1 MSETSGTSLPT
12 LSSRDALL
20 ATMSRG
26 SYDSGF
32 QLPASS
38 GFERLDIILRNDD
51 GTQYVPSN
59 GFSAQAWIN
68 KATGEVVIAYR
79 GSDELKDFIGAD
91 AAAIGGRWHAQFDD
105 AGRFATA
112 ARNAANEALVEY
124 ARQEGMSSALSP
136 NLLATGHSLGGMLA
150 QVACRLLGIEGRA
163 FDAPGVQA
171 LTETPGF
178 QALARSLGEPE
189 AGHVVGAQQ
198 FVSYQTG
205 LVGNL
210 GGAAVGSQASI
221 LALNDPSLTPFLVGV
236 GLGVLNPL
244 LCMTAMAA
252 GGSILDTHGM
262 TGIERAVYGLLEL
275 QGRLDAGQLRVVDM
289 PYDQAS
295 GQPWTYEGPP
305 ISTKVIL
312 DAQGNILAYADR
324 NNGVHELVIRETG
337 TRLIF
342 TQENGV
348 PKLEERRS
356 DGSAITHNVGEA
368 LNQTPQHSWSSD
380 NRDGNQVTASIESD
394 GASSV
399 DAYDAEGAL
408 LWQERRDA
416 DGALQERTVHD
427 AQDTQDWDKVCVAYE
442 DGQAVGF
449 SFEQD
454 ADAPAGSENSI
465 FELAARAFGALAPA
479 AADAETL
486 AGLGLGAAAP
496 VGAKRMIGRDES
508 GVLVVRDTYADRVEV
523 RADDDAE
530 GFTYLTLSDDG
541 RVEAS
546 RYDAQY
552 KLKED
557 FWTRADG
564 SAGSDTYGGDGSVSG
579 EAYRADGGYN
589 TYARNTDGYTTFYDE
604 AETQVGQINIAIGPQ
619 ASVFIPTPTSLSS
632 TLNYSGSF
640 YASQLDY
647 AQMAEGVRIFVGLST
662 LNQTT
667 TSECTPEEGS
677 EAMINWAR
685 DLTDLA
691 GPRPLQN
698 DNPNNFSSFDWD
710 MAYRAMSY
718 LPDSYFVLNENS
730 EWNYKGIGKA
740 AWETGS
746 PDIISIG
753 FSNYSG
759 YVAIDLLALLSSN
772 IASSLLS
779 YLPVVLDLDGDGVE
793 LVARNASHAWYDLL
807 GDGSRVH
814 CGWVGA
820 DDGLLAIDDDGDN
833 EIGFGR
839 EIVFGLFTPEDDTD
853 MEALAA
859 VFDTNADGLLDAQ
872 DARFADFRLW
882 QDTNG
887 NGESDEGELKT
898 LTEAGIASV
907 GLVPDKVDYES
918 GGNRILG
925 FSSFTRTDASTGWVA
940 DVAFGFEGEGAAV
953 SEDNGYLRVN
963 QKGSMTYAVGTGGAL
978 NLELAANELEGAL
991 GSAVAD
997 SLFAGNREDG
1007 ILLDGNGG
1015 NDTLSGG
1022 LGDDWLAGGV
1032 GADTISAGVGNDTI
1046 LFDAADLAIDGGDGF
1061 DTALVSGTAGVT
1073 LDLGVAN
1080 LESAVGGDGADTLYT
1095 SGTARVILSGGGGN
1109 DALTGGDG
1117 SDLLTGGAGND
1128 ALAGRLGNDLYVYIR
1143 GDGADT
1149 VNDTGGFDTIE
1160 FGRGIELADLDAE
1173 LSGNDLVLGLRDW
1186 STDGGTVAGL
1196 AERIVLKSW
1205 MNLNLRVERVSFA
1218 DGTLEDI
1225 AGWRIG
1231 TAAANALTGGAT
1243 DDRMYGGAG
1252 NDTLDGGLG
1261 ADRMFGG
1268 LGDDTYFVDEDGDEV
1283 HELVNGGNDIVKSWV
1298 DFTLGVNVENLLL
1311 LGSAEIEGK
1320 GNDLNNVLTG
1330 NLVTNELRGYG
1341 GADTLDGGAG
1351 ADVMHGGAGND
1362 TYVVDDVDDK
1372 AKELADEG
1380 TDSVLSS
1387 VTFEL
1392 EDFVEN
1398 LTLTGTLAIDGKGN
1412 DGNNV
1417 LTGNAV
1423 ANRLEGFDGND
1434 TLDGGAGIDT
1444 LVGGAGNDVY
1454 IVDSA
1459 QDVVS
1464 ELADEGIDTV
1474 RSGTTLSLADN
1485 VENLILTGVGAIGG
1499 TGNDLDNV
1507 LTGNSAINSLT
1518 GGAGNDTLD
1527 GGAGG
1532 DTMSGGMGDDTYVVD
1547 HASDTVS
1554 EAGGGGEDTVRSGIT
1569 YSLGADVEN
1578 LVLTGSAA
1586 INGTGN
1592 LLDNTL
1598 TGNAGANVLDGGAG
1612 ADTLVGG
1619 GGDDTYTVDNAGDS
1633 ITEAAGEGLDLVN
1646 ASVTYTLAANVEKLT
1661 LTGTEAING
1670 TGNESDNTLKGN
1682 AAANVLTGGAGND
1695 SLDGQG
1701 GADTMAGGTGDD
1713 TYTVDIADDVIVEL
1727 ADEGI
1732 DSVVSAIA
1740 WTLGENIDNL
1750 TLTGTAAVNGTGNG
1764 LNNVLLG
1771 NSANNTLTGGEGNDV
1786 LNGGAGI
1793 DQMFGGAGD
1802 DSYYVDVSG
1811 DVITEN
1817 PGAGTDTVFSAVTV
1831 TLGANL
1837 ENLTLTGTA
1846 AINGTGNAL
1855 DNKLFGNAAVNQ
1867 LNGGAGNDIIDG
1879 GASNDTMA
1887 GGTGDDTYYVNAF
1900 GDIVNEAAEEGSDTV
1915 KATATY
1921 VLADSG
1927 YVENLELT
1935 GTAAINGTGNA
1946 IANILTGNA
1955 ASNALDGRGGADT
1968 MRGGAGNDTYWVDT
1982 AGDIVEEL
1990 EGEGEDT
1997 VTAAVT
2003 YTLVSQ
2009 FVENLTL
2016 GGTAV
2021 INGTGNESANK
2032 LTGNGKNNELYGL
2045 GGDDILDGGLGNDR
2059 MEGGLGDDIYYVNA
2073 TGDTVVEQEGQGTDT
2088 VVSSASYSLGTTL
2101 ENLTLA
2107 NSGITGTGNSGNNRL
2122 VCSDSGNTLY
2132 GLDGDDTLEG
2142 GLGADTLMG
2151 GLGNDTYWVNMSYSE
2166 VTDYGDDG
2174 YGNLVPVGSHAE
2186 AAYDTVEESA
2196 GAGSD
2201 SVMASYSYT
2210 LAANFENLTL
2220 IGTEALNG
2228 TGNAEVNTIAGNV
2241 AANILDGKAG
2251 NDTMRGGAG
2260 NDTYVVDAAG
2270 DIVEEYSGEGID
2282 TVQSAVAFTLGD
2294 NLENLTLTGTQ
2305 AIGGNGNEL
2314 ANILIGNSA
2323 ANTLYGFAGK
2333 DVLSGGIGADT
2344 MHGGADDDAYL
2355 VDDLGDTV
2363 VELAGEGT
2371 DTVQSSKSFMLSDYV
2386 ENLTLA
2392 GSAAISGTGNT
2403 LSNMLKG
2410 NNGANTLVGLAGNDV
2425 IDGGAGGDTMKGG
2438 ADNDRYYVDSAYDSV
2453 DETDETG
2460 ADAGGIDTVLAA
2472 ATHTLSDF
2480 VENLTLT
2487 GKTAINGN
2495 GNGSDNFINGNIAG
2509 NILRGYI
2516 GNDILNGGA
2525 GSDRMEG
2532 GVGDDTYYVDIATD
2546 NVVELAGE
2554 GNDTILSSASYT
2566 LKVNVENLTLAGVAM
2581 IDAIGNDLKN
2591 HLIGNVSKNTLDGKL
2606 GADIMEGGQGGDTY
2620 VVDDIGDVVKEN
2632 ADEGLDMVK
2641 AYLIY
2646 TLTEESNVEGLTLM
2660 GTVASGTG
2668 NSLDN
2673 RLVGNAA
2680 ANTLTGLGGND
2691 YLDGMG
2697 GVDILIGGE
2706 GNDTYVVNHLN
2717 DVVDEHQNEGDA
2729 DTIESSVNWSLG
2741 TDVENLTL
2749 TGTAATGMGNDEKNS
2764 LFGNSKNNTLYGL
2777 KGNDSLDGG
2786 LGNDTM
2792 VGGEGDDTYYVN
2804 SAYDVVTELDGEL
2817 EGSSDLVISTVTYV
2831 LKENTDVEN
2840 LTLTGMLAI
2849 NGTGNA
2855 LNNELVGNYAKNIL
2869 NGGLG
2874 ADEMSGGLGDDTY
2887 IVDNL
2892 GDVVNETK
2900 GEGVDTVQSSVTIAE
2915 LFANV
2920 ENLTLTG
2927 TAAIDGKGNV
2937 LDNYLKGNAVANI
2950 LDGAAGD
2957 DTMEGMAGNDTY
2969 FVDSIRDVVKE
2980 KAGATNGTDTVKST
2994 ISYVLAANVENLI
3007 LLVSPGG
3014 TGNIDGTG
3022 NDLNNV
3028 LTGNEGNNVLN
3039 GGKGNDTIRGG
3050 GAGIDTFIGGLGM
3063 DTFVIDKVDAM
3074 VATISDFLQGTD
3086 KLGLDQAKY
3095 GDLFEGGVLR
3105 AGVFANGTEATTAEQ
3120 RLFYDVGT
3128 GGLFYDSDGN
3138 DVGAA
3143 VQVATLSSMPGSLTS
3158 SSFVLASAI

>member
-1 MSETSGTSLPT
+1 MTQEN
-12 LSSRDALL
+12 
-20 ATMSRG
+20 ATKI
-26 SYDSGF
+26 D
-32 QLPASS
+32 
-38 GFERLDIILRNDD
+38 
-51 GTQYVPSN
+51 
-59 GFSAQAWIN
+59 
-68 KATGEVVIAYR
+68 
-79 GSDELKDFIGAD
+79 AD
-91 AAAIGGRWHAQFDD
+91 AAIWNEGRKIVERLNPDNPNAWKEYIDYINRSPELVQTVSDWYSDPSRLNIDRTLLHYEYIADKRELSVNEGFFSSKE
-105 AGRFATA
+105 RFANGLA
-112 ARNAANEALVEY
+112 HEIYKHDAN
-124 ARQEGMSSALSP
+124 
-136 NLLATGHSLGGMLA
+136 
-150 QVACRLLGIEGRA
+150 RLIDNE
-163 FDAPGVQA
+163 
-171 LTETPGF
+171 
-178 QALARSLGEPE
+178 
-189 AGHVVGAQQ
+189 
-198 FVSYQTG
+198 
-205 LVGNL
+205 
-210 GGAAVGSQASI
+210 
-221 LALNDPSLTPFLVGV
+221 
-236 GLGVLNPL
+236 VLNPNNP
-244 LCMTAMAA
+244 
-252 GGSILDTHGM
+252 IYQ
-262 TGIERAVYGLLEL
+262 AVYQDTTIGNEERLEKIQQLAVLGCGAVEMNGFIGEYRTSKQLGYSTTLWPAGLERNIENSIATIKEFLPSDTDIRTIDL
-275 QGRLDAGQLRVVDM
+275 AAAKFLSSKLLAGH
-289 PYDQAS
+289 
-295 GQPWTYEGPP
+295 G
-305 ISTKVIL
+305 
-312 DAQGNILAYADR
+312 AYADQCAVWGSDVV
-324 NNGVHELVIRETG
+324 NKI
-337 TRLIF
+337 
-342 TQENGV
+342 
-348 PKLEERRS
+348 KS
-356 DGSAITHNVGEA
+356 DGNNPDNTAALPSHRVFTYDPTNGE
-368 LNQTPQHSWSSD
+368 SK
-380 NRDGNQVTASIESD
+380 ASIWFENRIISTELKVD
-394 GASSV
+394 GSRVVSSEQSITGERYADV
-399 DAYDAEGAL
+399 RFYDPQGNRVGGECRAL
-408 LWQERRDA
+408 LE
-416 DGALQERTVHD
+416 T
-427 AQDTQDWDKVCVAYE
+427 TQ
-442 DGQAVGF
+442 
-449 SFEQD
+449 
-454 ADAPAGSENSI
+454 PN
-465 FELAARAFGALAPA
+465 AFL
-479 AADAETL
+479 
-486 AGLGLGAAAP
+486 
-496 VGAKRMIGRDES
+496 
-508 GVLVVRDTYADRVEV
+508 
-523 RADDDAE
+523 
-530 GFTYLTLSDDG
+530 
-541 RVEAS
+541 
-546 RYDAQY
+546 
-552 KLKED
+552 
-557 FWTRADG
+557 
-564 SAGSDTYGGDGSVSG
+564 
-579 EAYRADGGYN
+579 
-589 TYARNTDGYTTFYDE
+589 
-604 AETQVGQINIAIGPQ
+604 
-619 ASVFIPTPTSLSS
+619 PTPTSLSD
-632 TLNYSGSF
+632 TLNYSRTLFESET
-640 YASQLDY
+640 DY
-647 AQMAEGVRIFVGLST
+647 ANAAYGMRSLVGLECRPGDED
-662 LNQTT
+662 
-667 TSECTPEEGS
+667 TSLPAGDADIASWREQIFSLAEAEDAGLGDHYDDWGLIDQGTAGSVGVGGVDALALFFLDEIADNGFQYNGEG
-677 EAMINWAR
+677 A
-685 DLTDLA
+685 
-691 GPRPLQN
+691 
-698 DNPNNFSSFDWD
+698 
-710 MAYRAMSY
+710 
-718 LPDSYFVLNENS
+718 
-730 EWNYKGIGKA
+730 A
-740 AWETGS
+740 AWASGIDSGVSQYT
-746 PDIISIG
+746 
-753 FSNYSG
+753 YSG
-759 YVAIDLLALLSSN
+759 YDYYSSDAYFDLFDWGGDGGGWFG
-772 IASSLLS
+772 
-779 YLPVVLDLDGDGVE
+779 PVVLDLDGDGVE
-793 LVARNASHAWYDLL
+793 LVARDASHAWYDLL

-820 DDGLLAIDDDGDN
+820 DDGLLAIDDNGDN

-839 EIVFGLFTPEDDTD
+839 EIVFGLFTEDDETDTD
-853 MEALAA
+853 MEALAVA
-859 VFDTNADGLLDAQ
+859 FDSNADGLLDAN
-872 DARFADFRLW
+872 DARFNDFRIW
-882 QDTNG
+882 QDANG
-887 NGESDEGELKT
+887 NGESDAGELTT
-898 LTEAGIASV
+898 LLEAGIESV
-907 GLVPDKVDYES
+907 GLAPAKVDYES
-918 GGNRILG
+918 GDNRILG
-925 FSSFTRTDASTGWVA
+925 FSSFTRTDASTGWAA

-1046 LFDAADLAIDGGDGF
+1046 LFDAADTVIDGGDGF
-1061 DTALVSGTAGVT
+1061 DTALVSGTTGVT

-1080 LESAVGGDGADTLYT
+1080 IESAVGGDGADALYT
-1095 SGTARVILSGGGGN
+1095 TGTARVILSGGGGN
-1109 DALTGGDG
+1109 DALTGRDG
-1117 SDLLTGGAGND
+1117 SDLLTGGVGADQLAAG
-1128 ALAGRLGNDLYVYIR
+1128 LGNDLYVYIR

-1149 VNDTGGFDTIE
+1149 VFDTGGFDTIE
-1160 FGRGIELADLDAE
+1160 FGRGIGLADLDAE
-1173 LSGNDLVLGLRDW
+1173 GSGSNFILGLRDW
-1186 STDGGTVAGL
+1186 ATEGGAVAGL
-1196 AERIVLKSW
+1196 ADRIVIRNRQYAANW
-1205 MNLNLRVERVSFA
+1205 IEQVRFA
-1218 DGTLEDI
+1218 DGTVENMVQWL
-1225 AGWRIG
+1225 IG
-1231 TAAANALTGGAT
+1231 DAAANAITGSAV
-1243 DDRMYGGAG
+1243 DNRIYAGAG

-1283 HELVNGGNDIVKSWV
+1283 HELVNGGNDIVKSLV

-1311 LGSAEIEGK
+1311 QGSAEIEGK

-1330 NLVTNELRGYG
+1330 NLVTNELWGFG
-1341 GADTLDGGAG
+1341 GADTLDGGVG
-1351 ADVMHGGAGND
+1351 ADVMHGGSGND

-1387 VTFEL
+1387 VTFGL

-1434 TLDGGAGIDT
+1434 TLN
-1444 LVGGAGNDVY
+1444 GGAGNDTLIGGAGNDLY

-1459 QDVVS
+1459 LDVVT
-1464 ELADEGIDTV
+1464 ELADEGVDTV
-1474 RSGTTLSLADN
+1474 QSSIALTLADN
-1485 VENLILTGVGAIGG
+1485 VEYLILTGAGAIGG
-1499 TGNDLDNV
+1499 TGNDLNNV
-1507 LTGNSAINSLT
+1507 LTGNAAANSLA

-1532 DTMSGGMGDDTYVVD
+1532 DTMSGGSGDDTYVVD

-1612 ADTLVGG
+1612 ADELIGG
-1619 GGDDTYTVDNAGDS
+1619 GGDDTYTVDNAGDT
-1633 ITEAAGEGLDLVN
+1633 ITEATGEGLDLVN
-1646 ASVTYTLAANVEKLT
+1646 ASVTYTLATNVEKLT

-1682 AAANVLTGGAGND
+1682 ASANVLTGGAGND

-1701 GADTMAGGTGDD
+1701 GADTMLGGAGDD
-1713 TYTVDIADDVIVEL
+1713 IYTVDIAGDIIGEL

-1732 DSVVSAIA
+1732 DTVVSAIA
-1740 WTLGENIDNL
+1740 WTLADNIDNL

-1764 LNNVLLG
+1764 LDNVLLG
-1771 NSANNTLTGGEGNDV
+1771 NSGNNILTGGDGNDV

-1793 DQMFGGAGD
+1793 DQMLGGAGN

-1817 PGAGTDTVFSAVTV
+1817 PGSGTDTAFSAVTV

-1846 AINGTGNAL
+1846 AINGTGNEL
-1855 DNKLFGNAAVNQ
+1855 NNTMFGNSAANQ

-1879 GASNDTMA
+1879 GAGNDTMA
-1887 GGTGDDTYYVNAF
+1887 GGAGDDIYYVNAAN
-1900 GDIVNEAAEEGSDTV
+1900 DAVTEVLDEGMDTV
-1915 KATATY
+1915 FASATY
-1921 VLADSG
+1921 VLAVSG

-1946 IANILTGNA
+1946 IANTLTGNA
-1955 ASNALDGRGGADT
+1955 ANNVLDGRGGADT
-1968 MRGGAGNDTYWVDT
+1968 LRGGAGNDTYWVDT

-2045 GGDDILDGGLGNDR
+2045 GGNDTLDGGLGNDR
-2059 MEGGLGDDIYYVNA
+2059 MEGGLGDDVYYVNA
-2073 TGDTVVEQEGQGTDT
+2073 TGDVIVELEGQGTDA
-2088 VVSSASYSLGTTL
+2088 VVSSIAYTLGTAL
-2101 ENLTLA
+2101 EDLSLA
-2107 NSGITGTGNSGNNRL
+2107 AGSITGTGNSANNRL

-2132 GLDGDDTLEG
+2132 GMDGNDILVGGGFIDTLKGGMGDDL
-2142 GLGADTLMG
+2142 
-2151 GLGNDTYWVNMSYSE
+2151 YYVN
-2166 VTDYGDDG
+2166 
-2174 YGNLVPVGSHAE
+2174 HASWS
-2186 AAYDTVEESA
+2186 DTVTTGTDEWGNPITTTYSSDGVDAVEELIDA
-2196 GAGSD
+2196 GID
-2201 SVMASYSYT
+2201 TIVASYTWT
-2210 LAANFENLTL
+2210 LGANFENLVL
-2220 IGTEALNG
+2220 VGTEALNG
-2228 TGNAEVNTIAGNV
+2228 TGNSLNNILIGSA
-2241 AANILDGKAG
+2241 AANLLDGKAG
-2251 NDTMRGGAG
+2251 NDAMKGGAG
-2260 NDTYVVDAAG
+2260 NDTYIVDAAG
-2270 DIVEEYSGEGID
+2270 DTIEEYAGEGSD
-2282 TVQSAVAFTLGD
+2282 TVQSTVTFTLGD
-2294 NLENLTLTGTQ
+2294 NIENLTLTGSS
-2305 AIGGNGNEL
+2305 AIGGHGNAL
-2314 ANILIGNSA
+2314 SNILIGNSA
-2323 ANTLYGFAGK
+2323 ANTLYGYAGK
-2333 DVLSGGIGADT
+2333 DTLSGGAGADT
-2344 MHGGADDDAYL
+2344 MCGGADDDAYL
-2355 VDDLGDTV
+2355 VDNVGDTV
-2363 VELAGEGT
+2363 IELTGEGT
-2371 DTVQSSKSFMLSDYV
+2371 DTVQSSVSCTLSDYV

-2425 IDGGAGGDTMKGG
+2425 IDGGAGGDIMKGG
-2438 ADNDRYYVDSAYDSV
+2438 EGNDRYYVDSAYDSV
-2453 DETDETG
+2453 VETDETG

-2487 GKTAINGN
+2487 GKVAINGN

-2509 NILRGYI
+2509 NILRGYG

-2525 GSDRMEG
+2525 GADRLEG
-2532 GVGDDTYYVDIATD
+2532 GTGDDTYYVDIATD
-2546 NVVELAGE
+2546 NVVELANE
-2554 GNDTILSSASYT
+2554 GHDTILSSASYT

-2581 IDAIGNDLKN
+2581 IDAIGNDLNN
-2591 HLIGNVSKNTLDGKL
+2591 HLIGNVSKNTLDGKV
-2606 GADIMEGGQGGDTY
+2606 GADTMEGGQGGDTY
-2620 VVDDIGDVVKEN
+2620 VVDNVGDVVVEL
-2632 ADEGLDMVK
+2632 ADEGLDMIQ
-2641 AYLIY
+2641 AYITY
-2646 TLTEESNVEGLTLM
+2646 TLAEGSNVEGLTLM

-2680 ANTLTGLGGND
+2680 ANVLTGLDGDD

-2697 GVDILIGGE
+2697 GADTLIGGE

-2741 TDVENLTL
+2741 ADVENLTL
-2749 TGTAATGMGNDEKNS
+2749 TGTAVTGTGNDEKNS
-2764 LFGNSKNNTLYGL
+2764 LIGNGKNNTLYGL
-2777 KGNDSLDGG
+2777 KGNDSIDGG

-2804 SAYDVVTELDGEL
+2804 SASDVVTEQAGQ
-2817 EGSSDLVISTVTYV
+2817 GTDLVISTVTFV
-2831 LKENTDVEN
+2831 LKENTDVEK
-2840 LTLTGMLAI
+2840 LTLTGVLAI

-2855 LNNELVGNYAKNIL
+2855 LNNTLTGNYAINTL

-2874 ADEMSGGLGDDTY
+2874 ADTMAGGLGNDTY

-2927 TAAIDGKGNV
+2927 SAAIDGKGNV

-2957 DTMEGMAGNDTY
+2957 DTMEGLAGNDIY

-3050 GAGIDTFIGGLGM
+3050 GAGVDTFIGGLGI

-3086 KLGLDQAKY
+3086 KLGLDQAMY
-3095 GDLFEGGVLR
+3095 GDLFEGGTLR
-3105 AGVFANGTEATTAEQ
+3105 TGVFANGTEAATAEQ

-3128 GGLFYDSDGN
+3128 GGLFYDKDGSG
-3138 DVGAA
+3138 VQEAA
-3143 VQVATLSSMPGSLTS
+3143 VQVATLGSMPGSLTS
-3158 SSFVLASAI
+3158 SSFVLAPTPGS